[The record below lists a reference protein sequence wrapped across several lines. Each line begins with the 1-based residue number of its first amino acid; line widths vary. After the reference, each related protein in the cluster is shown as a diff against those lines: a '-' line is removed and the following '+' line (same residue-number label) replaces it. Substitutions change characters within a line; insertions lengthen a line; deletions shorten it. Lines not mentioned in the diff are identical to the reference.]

1 MKFGG
6 TSVADAVAMNRTI
19 SIVQGKLNQK
29 PIVVVSACAKVTDSL
44 YDIISLIESGRKEDA
59 EKSVGALRNRH
70 LGIVKDITESCEN
83 NDEQAL
89 AQVTEKV
96 NGLCDRVASFIGAGS
111 LANAEK
117 ALVISTGEY
126 LSSTIIAYAMNLR
139 GINTCWIDARRMLIT
154 SGDNLKAAPVIDK
167 MSKRADEVIKE
178 SYIGHQAGITQGFI
192 TCNEDGEPALLG
204 RGGSDYS
211 ASLFGMAVDADRI
224 EIWTDVDGVRT
235 ADPRIVEGTK
245 GIRKLSY
252 EESAEL
258 ARFGAKVLHPLTLAP
273 AQSKNIP
280 LYVLNSMNPGGEG
293 TVVLNSS
300 CIFDGVKS
308 IAYNGNIRLINI
320 YSLNMIATSGFLATV
335 FEIFSRHKVVIDMIV
350 SAEAS
355 ITVTVEASQDISAAV
370 EEISKIAKVT
380 VDRDK
385 AQISVIGK
393 NIVGL
398 KGVLRTIFDSVN
410 ENKIYMI
417 SQGASFMN
425 ISFVVDRPEL
435 SDVLCSIHKGF
446 FGDENSN

>member
-1 MKFGG
+1 
-6 TSVADAVAMNRTI
+6 
-19 SIVQGKLNQK
+19 
-29 PIVVVSACAKVTDSL
+29 
-44 YDIISLIESGRKEDA
+44 
-59 EKSVGALRNRH
+59 
-70 LGIVKDITESCEN
+70 
-83 NDEQAL
+83 
-89 AQVTEKV
+89 
-96 NGLCDRVASFIGAGS
+96 
-111 LANAEK
+111 
-117 ALVISTGEY
+117 
-126 LSSTIIAYAMNLR
+126 
-139 GINTCWIDARRMLIT
+139 
-154 SGDNLKAAPVIDK
+154 
-167 MSKRADEVIKE
+167 
-178 SYIGHQAGITQGFI
+178 
-192 TCNEDGEPALLG
+192 
-204 RGGSDYS
+204 
-211 ASLFGMAVDADRI
+211 MAVDADRI

-280 LYVLNSMNPGGEG
+280 LYVLNSMNPGGDG